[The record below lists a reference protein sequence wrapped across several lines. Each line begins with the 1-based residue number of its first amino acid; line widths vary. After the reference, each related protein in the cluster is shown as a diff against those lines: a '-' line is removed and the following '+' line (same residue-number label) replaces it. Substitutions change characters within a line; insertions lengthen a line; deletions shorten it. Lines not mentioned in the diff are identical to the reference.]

1 MESQEKKASKPN
13 EVWSYDFI
21 FDVTEKGQTLK
32 MMPILDEFTRE
43 CLSIVVAQSIKADD
57 VVLELERLFGERGLP
72 ENIRSDNGPEY
83 ISKRVKEFLEQNQ
96 IKPLFIEPGAPWQN
110 GYSESFNS
118 RFRDELL
125 NQELIYDVREAK
137 VLVEEH
143 RVFYNEERLH
153 GALGDLTPCG
163 LCQRLVSTA
172 ERKERRASK

>member
-1 MESQEKKASKPN
+1 M
-13 EVWSYDFI
+13 
-21 FDVTEKGQTLK
+21 
-32 MMPILDEFTRE
+32 
-43 CLSIVVAQSIKADD
+43 
-57 VVLELERLFGERGLP
+57 
-72 ENIRSDNGPEY
+72 
-83 ISKRVKEFLEQNQ
+83 KEFLEQNQ

-153 GALGDLTPCG
+153 GALGDLTPAAFAKDWF
-163 LCQRLVSTA
+163 QRQKEKKEEQANVTCR
-172 ERKERRASK
+172 RKKTYKVKW